1 MIEGGLKMNVVDH
14 YSSKLSII
22 TSIPDVRILEPDN
35 IPISVYIQEAEDLFT
50 WCRPDKEKLIAN
62 GLQWSLVED
71 LPARI
76 DTLREAQARWQNSD
90 LSDLEIERIWGERLP
105 EAQELRK
112 DLIRSLK
119 FVFYKDNSRLD
130 KIDRFSDGFSH
141 AAMIQSLRGMVIFSR
156 ENIEELKTG
165 NFDVTKIERAEVLS
179 HELGSILSEIH
190 SSRAGC
196 SGSKKIRNQAYTY
209 LKETTTEIK
218 RHAEFVLRKD
228 EDRRKGYASTYTRKR
243 YQKNK
248 NKKNKAEPDEVTE

>member
-1 MIEGGLKMNVVDH
+1 MDVIDH
-14 YSSKLSII
+14 YSAKLSVI
-22 TSIPDVRILEPDN
+22 TSIPDDRIMEPTN

-50 WCRPDKEKLIAN
+50 WCKPDKEKFIAN

-76 DTLREAQARWQNSD
+76 DTLREAQARWENSD
-90 LSDLEIERIWGERLP
+90 LSDMEIERIWDEKLP

-130 KIDRFSDGFSH
+130 KIEKFSDGGSH

-156 ENIEELKTG
+156 ENIEALKAG
-165 NFDVTKIERAEVLS
+165 NFDVSKIERAEVLS

-190 SSRAGC
+190 SIRANC
-196 SGSKKIRNQAYTY
+196 SGSKKIRNQAYTH
-209 LKETTTEIK
+209 LKEATTEVK
-218 RHAEFVLRKD
+218 RHADFLLLKD
-228 EDRRKGYASTYTRKR
+228 QGRLKGYTSTYTRKR
-243 YQKNK
+243 YQKSK
-248 NKKNKAEPDEVTE
+248 NKKGNPKSDEVTE